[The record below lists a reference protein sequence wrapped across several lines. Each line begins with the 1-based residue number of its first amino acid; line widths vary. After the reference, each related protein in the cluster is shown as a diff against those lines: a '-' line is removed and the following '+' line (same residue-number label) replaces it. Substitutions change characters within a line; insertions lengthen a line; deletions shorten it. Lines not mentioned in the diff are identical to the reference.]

1 MISLGSHSE
10 TDPEEWYDPDVDYH
24 DQGDA
29 PAGWLEQDMEHFF
42 GPDGALATL
51 KDFQYRREQ
60 QEMAVAVA
68 RSLERSE
75 PLVVEAG
82 TGVGKSLAYL
92 APAVQLALRQNR
104 KAIISTHT
112 INLQEQLIGKDL
124 PLLSKVIEEP
134 FTAVLMKGR
143 RNFLCPNR
151 LRQAR
156 QQAGELFSS
165 SEIAELKEL
174 ELWAEK
180 TEDGSLSDL
189 DFQPNNRVWAQV
201 CSEPHVC
208 TVKRCGGDGRCHY
221 QALRKRVAAANVVV
235 VNHTLFF
242 TLLGGQEEP
251 VEGENEVSGY
261 LFPNDF
267 VIFDEAHTVES
278 VAARQLGL
286 GISQAGLKF
295 ELQRLYNPRN
305 RKGLFAM
312 LRDADG
318 VRETQGLLEAVDDF
332 FAEVEGVC
340 HFGSWGREFRVRE
353 PDLVDNFLAESLL
366 RVRQLANAAA
376 DRVSNEVTKL
386 ELLDLAR
393 KMVEARNGV
402 ATFLDQQAEGHVYW
416 VERSGFDRSTITLN
430 AAPVDMSERLRPLLF
445 DSGQPCVMTS
455 ATLGVGDRELS
466 YFRNRVGGDDA
477 TALRIGSPFDYEK
490 QMKLFLVKSIPA
502 PNEQD
507 HEEGLTKWIEHFL
520 EKSQARAFV
529 LFTSYKLMQSVAL
542 RMEAFFLERGWEL
555 LLQGKGQSRSRMI
568 EQFRDPATTS
578 VLFGTDSF
586 WAGVDVPG
594 DALSNVIITRLPF
607 AVPDHPLVQARIEAI
622 EERGGSAFMEY
633 SLPEA
638 ILKLRQG
645 VGRLIRS
652 VDDTGI
658 VAILDN
664 RIVSKRYG
672 KNFLQALPDA
682 PVEVV

>member
-1 MISLGSHSE
+1 
-10 TDPEEWYDPDVDYH
+10 
-24 DQGDA
+24 
-29 PAGWLEQDMEHFF
+29 MEHFF
-42 GPDGALATL
+42 GPDGALARL
-51 KDFQYRREQ
+51 ADFQYRAEQ
-60 QEMAVAVA
+60 QQMAVAVA
-68 RSLERSE
+68 QALERSE
-75 PLVVEAG
+75 PLVIEAG

-92 APAVQLALRQNR
+92 APSVLLALRQNR
-104 KAIISTHT
+104 KAVISTHT

-124 PLLSKVIEEP
+124 PLLAKVSPQP

-151 LRQAR
+151 LAQAKRQA
-156 QQAGELFSS
+156 AELFTS
-165 SEIAELKEL
+165 SERAELKEL
-174 ELWAEK
+174 DEWAQK
-180 TEDGSLSDL
+180 TTDGSLSDL
-189 DFQPNNRVWAQV
+189 GFHPNNRVWAQV

-208 TVKRCGGDGRCHY
+208 TVKRCARDGRCFY
-221 QALRKRVAAANVVV
+221 QELRKRVAAANVVV

-242 TLLGGQEEP
+242 TLLGGQEENRDP
-251 VEGENEVSGY
+251 DSRPRDPDQVGGF

-267 VIFDEAHTVES
+267 VIFDEAHTIES

-295 ELQRLYNPRN
+295 ELHRLYNPRN

-318 VRETQGLLEAVDDF
+318 ARETQGLLDGVDEF
-332 FAEVEGVC
+332 FSDVEGAC
-340 HFGSWGREFRVRE
+340 NFGAYGREFRVRE
-353 PDLVDNFLAESLL
+353 PDLVDNTLAESLL

-376 DRVSNEVTKL
+376 DRVSNETTKL
-386 ELLDLAR
+386 ELMDLAR
-393 KMVEARNGV
+393 KLNEARIGA
-402 ATFLDQQAEGHVYW
+402 ATFLDQIAEDHVYW
-416 VERSGFDRSTITLN
+416 VERGGAERNTLTLN
-430 AAPVDMSERLRPLLF
+430 AAPVDMSQRLRNLLF

-455 ATLGVGDRELS
+455 ATLGVGDRELN
-466 YFRNRVGGDDA
+466 YFRNRVGGDA
-477 TALRIGSPFDYEK
+477 ARAIRIGSPFDYRK
-490 QMKLFLVKSIPA
+490 QMKLFLCKSIAA
-502 PNEQD
+502 PNERD
-507 HEEGLTKWIEHFL
+507 HEEQLAGWIEHFIGRS
-520 EKSQARAFV
+520 EARAFV

-542 RMEAFFLERGWEL
+542 RVEPFFRERGWDL
-555 LLQGKGQSRSRMI
+555 LIQGNNESRSHLVER
-568 EQFRDPATTS
+568 FRNPTKPS

-594 DALSNVIITRLPF
+594 EALSNVIITRLPF

-652 VDDTGI
+652 VDDSGI
-658 VAILDN
+658 VVILDN

-672 KNFLQALPDA
+672 KNFLNALPPA
-682 PVEVV
+682 PIEVV